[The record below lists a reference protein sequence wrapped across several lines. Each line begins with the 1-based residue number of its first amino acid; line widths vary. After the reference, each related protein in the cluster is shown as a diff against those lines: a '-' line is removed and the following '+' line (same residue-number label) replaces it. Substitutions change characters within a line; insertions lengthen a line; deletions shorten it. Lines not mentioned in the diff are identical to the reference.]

1 MVSRI
6 KVVNDVGELVSIFHA
21 ADTDVKR
28 KLLIDL
34 STGWITLPK
43 IEERYGIEGK
53 RALHYLDKIKMT
65 ESQWVTGEGGPE
77 KAYHTYYTNVQINL
91 IGGMEELA
99 DIIYATTMSEKKLEE
114 YEAERHETLWP
125 CQGWEKSFRSFQRFP
140 QDVGAFLHILS
151 PRVPIWAV
159 APSQYLARCL
169 NDGQF
174 ESHGH

>member
-43 IEERYGIEGK
+43 IEEKYGIEGK

-114 YEAERHETLWP
+114 YEAEIKKMIVPGEGVFLGDVTDKLQFSQTLLRGLIRRSSSLTIKGYKIDLVQET
-125 CQGWEKSFRSFQRFP
+125 
-140 QDVGAFLHILS
+140 
-151 PRVPIWAV
+151 
-159 APSQYLARCL
+159 
-169 NDGQF
+169 
-174 ESHGH
+174 

>member
-114 YEAERHETLWP
+114 YETEIKKMIVPGEGVFLGDVTDKLQFSQTLLR
-125 CQGWEKSFRSFQRFP
+125 GLIRRSSSLTIKGYKIDLVQE
-140 QDVGAFLHILS
+140 A
-151 PRVPIWAV
+151 
-159 APSQYLARCL
+159 
-169 NDGQF
+169 
-174 ESHGH
+174 

>member
-21 ADTDVKR
+21 ADTDAKR

-114 YEAERHETLWP
+114 YEEEIKKMIVPGEGVFLGDVTDKLQFSQTLLR
-125 CQGWEKSFRSFQRFP
+125 GLIRRSSSLTIKGYKIDLVQ
-140 QDVGAFLHILS
+140 
-151 PRVPIWAV
+151 
-159 APSQYLARCL
+159 
-169 NDGQF
+169 
-174 ESHGH
+174 ES

>member
-43 IEERYGIEGK
+43 IEERYGQEGK

-65 ESQWVTGEGGPE
+65 ESQWITGENGPE

-99 DIIYATTMSEKKLEE
+99 DIIYATTMTEKDLDRYEDEIKKMIVPGEGVFIGDVADKLQFSQ
-114 YEAERHETLWP
+114 TLLR
-125 CQGWEKSFRSFQRFP
+125 GLIRRSVSLTIKGYKI
-140 QDVGAFLHILS
+140 D
-151 PRVPIWAV
+151 AV
-159 APSQYLARCL
+159 
-169 NDGQF
+169 
-174 ESHGH
+174 E

>member
-21 ADTDVKR
+21 ADTDAKR

-114 YEAERHETLWP
+114 YETEIKKMIVPGEGVFLGDVTDKLQFSQTLLR
-125 CQGWEKSFRSFQRFP
+125 GLIRRSSSLTIKGYKI
-140 QDVGAFLHILS
+140 DLVEEA
-151 PRVPIWAV
+151 
-159 APSQYLARCL
+159 
-169 NDGQF
+169 
-174 ESHGH
+174 

>member
-21 ADTDVKR
+21 ADSEVKR

-34 STGWITLPK
+34 ATGWITIPK
-43 IEERYGIEGK
+43 IEEKYGMEGK

-65 ESQWVTGEGGPE
+65 ESQWVTSENGPE

-114 YEAERHETLWP
+114 YESKIKEMIVPGEGVFLGDVAEKLQFSQTLLR
-125 CQGWEKSFRSFQRFP
+125 GLIKRSSDLTIKGFKIDLVQ
-140 QDVGAFLHILS
+140 
-151 PRVPIWAV
+151 
-159 APSQYLARCL
+159 
-169 NDGQF
+169 
-174 ESHGH
+174 E

>member
-114 YEAERHETLWP
+114 YEAEIKKMIVPGEGVFLGDVTDKLRFSQTLLR
-125 CQGWEKSFRSFQRFP
+125 GLIRRSSSLTIKGYKIDLVQ
-140 QDVGAFLHILS
+140 
-151 PRVPIWAV
+151 
-159 APSQYLARCL
+159 
-169 NDGQF
+169 
-174 ESHGH
+174 E

>member
-21 ADTDVKR
+21 ADSEVKR

-34 STGWITLPK
+34 ATGWITIPK
-43 IEERYGIEGK
+43 IEEKYGMEGK

-65 ESQWVTGEGGPE
+65 ESQWVTSENGTE

-114 YEAERHETLWP
+114 YESKIKEMIVPGEGVFLGDVAEKLQFSQTLLR
-125 CQGWEKSFRSFQRFP
+125 GLIKRSSDLTIKGFKIDLVQ
-140 QDVGAFLHILS
+140 
-151 PRVPIWAV
+151 
-159 APSQYLARCL
+159 
-169 NDGQF
+169 
-174 ESHGH
+174 E

>member
-43 IEERYGIEGK
+43 IEEKYGIEGR

-114 YEAERHETLWP
+114 YEDEIKKMIVPGEGVFLGDVTDKLQFSQTLLRGLIRRSSSLTIKGYKIDLVQET
-125 CQGWEKSFRSFQRFP
+125 
-140 QDVGAFLHILS
+140 
-151 PRVPIWAV
+151 
-159 APSQYLARCL
+159 
-169 NDGQF
+169 
-174 ESHGH
+174 

>member
-114 YEAERHETLWP
+114 YEAEIKKMIVPGEGVFLGDVTDKLRFSQTLLRGLIRRSSSLTIKGYKIDLVQET
-125 CQGWEKSFRSFQRFP
+125 
-140 QDVGAFLHILS
+140 
-151 PRVPIWAV
+151 
-159 APSQYLARCL
+159 
-169 NDGQF
+169 
-174 ESHGH
+174 

>member
-114 YEAERHETLWP
+114 YEAEIKKMIVPGEGVFLGDVTDKLQFSQTLLRGLIRRSSSLTIKGYKIDLVQET
-125 CQGWEKSFRSFQRFP
+125 
-140 QDVGAFLHILS
+140 
-151 PRVPIWAV
+151 
-159 APSQYLARCL
+159 
-169 NDGQF
+169 
-174 ESHGH
+174 